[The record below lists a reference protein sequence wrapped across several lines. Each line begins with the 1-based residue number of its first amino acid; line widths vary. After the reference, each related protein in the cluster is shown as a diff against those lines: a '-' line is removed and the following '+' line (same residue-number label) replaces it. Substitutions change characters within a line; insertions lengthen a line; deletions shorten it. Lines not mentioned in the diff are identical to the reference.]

1 MARARARR
9 HPENRSDMGLT
20 ILNVAYS
27 LAPVAASTAGGAEQ
41 VVKWL
46 DNALVDAGHHSIVLA
61 AERSKVSGEL
71 WTIPA
76 TGDRIIDPQ
85 VASEIQAA
93 QRRAIGEI
101 VRARE
106 IDLIHMHG
114 IDFCHCLPPAGI
126 PVLATLHLPVKCY
139 SEEIFHLNR
148 PKTYLNCVSRHQ
160 WQFLPP
166 GLSVRAFIDNG
177 VPVQSDPMPHKK
189 RGVAAALGRIC
200 PEKGF
205 HLALRAAKKAGMP
218 LILAGKLF
226 RYPAHEAYFQKQ
238 ILPLLDQERRFIG
251 PVGTVA
257 KHWLLSSAQCL
268 LVPSLS
274 SETSSLVSMEALAC
288 GTPVVAF
295 RTGALPDILDH
306 GRTGFLVNSESE
318 MAEALPATGELDP
331 EVCRAVARE
340 RFSLKRM
347 TKAYLALYSEL
358 IGDSDQQARHMK
370 RSVRNSS
377 EA

>member
-1 MARARARR
+1 M
-9 HPENRSDMGLT
+9 NLT

-46 DNALVDAGHHSIVLA
+46 DSALVDAGHHSIVLA
-61 AERSKVSGEL
+61 AEGSKVSGEL

-76 TGDRIIDPQ
+76 TGERIIDAQ

-93 QRRAIGEI
+93 QTHTIGEI
-101 VRARE
+101 LRARQ

-126 PVLATLHLPVKCY
+126 PVLATLHLPVECY

-148 PKTYLNCVSRHQ
+148 PETYLNCVSRDQ
-160 WQFLPP
+160 WQSLPRS
-166 GLSVRAFIDNG
+166 LSVRAFIDNG
-177 VPVQSDPMPHKK
+177 VPIQSAPPPHKK
-189 RGVAAALGRIC
+189 RGFAAALGRIC

-205 HLALRAAKKAGMP
+205 HLALSAAKKAGMP
-218 LILAGKLF
+218 LVLAGKLF
-226 RYPAHEAYFQKQ
+226 RYPAHEVYFQKQ
-238 ILPLLDQERRFIG
+238 ILPLLDRQRRFIG
-251 PVGTVA
+251 PVNTVA
-257 KHWLLSSAQCL
+257 KQWLLSSAQCL
-268 LVPSLS
+268 LVPSLV

-295 RTGALPDILDH
+295 RAGALPDIVDH
-306 GRTGFLVNSESE
+306 GRTGFLVTSESE
-318 MAEALPATGELDP
+318 MAEAIPATRELDP

-340 RFSLKRM
+340 RFSLERM
-347 TKAYLALYSEL
+347 TQAYLGLYSDL
-358 IGDSDQQARHMK
+358 IGDSDHHVTRME
-370 RSVRNSS
+370 RSVGNSS